1 MRLGV
6 LDVGSNTV
14 HLQIMD
20 AHHGSAP
27 LAFQSF
33 KEEIR
38 LAEFLTEDN
47 NLSSEGIETL
57 LHTLNRLKNE
67 AKDIQLDDMLAFAT
81 SAIREAGNSE
91 DVLAAVHKETGI
103 DLEVLS
109 GKDEA
114 RFTFLAVRR
123 WVGWSAGD
131 VVLLDIGGG
140 SLEIATGDQ
149 ENPLYSNSVMLG
161 ANRMTRQFLVGD
173 PFSEKS
179 LSKLREHVRM
189 TLAPLKSEIGD
200 NSNRTAIGTSKT
212 FRTLRRI
219 QQNFLPELGNSLTRE
234 GLKIIVPRLAKMTQ
248 TQRAALPGV
257 SVSRSFQI
265 VAGAIVAEETMV
277 ALGIEK
283 LTQCPWALRE
293 GIVLQRLDWLKS

>member
-38 LAEFLTEDN
+38 LAEFLTESGD
-47 NLSSEGIETL
+47 LSQAGIETL
-57 LHTLNRLKNE
+57 LGTLNRLKNE
-67 AKDIQLDDMLAFAT
+67 ARDIKLDDMLAFAT

-91 DVLAAVHKETGI
+91 EVLEAVLKNTGV
-103 DLEVLS
+103 DLQVLS
-109 GKDEA
+109 GPDEA

-131 VVLLDIGGG
+131 VILLDIGGG

-149 ENPLYSNSVMLG
+149 ENPRYSNSVMLG
-161 ANRMTRQFLVGD
+161 ANRMTRQFLTGD
-173 PFSEKS
+173 PFNEKS
-179 LSKLREHVRM
+179 LNKLRSHIEQ
-189 TLAPLKSEIGD
+189 TLLPLKAEVGD
-200 NSNRTAIGTSKT
+200 NQGRTAIGTSKT

-219 QQNFLPELGNSLTRE
+219 QQNFLPELGSSLTRE
-234 GLKIIVPRLAKMTQ
+234 GLKIIVPKLSKMTHG
-248 TQRAALPGV
+248 QRAELPGV
-257 SVSRSFQI
+257 SASRARQI
-265 VAGAIVAEETMV
+265 VAGAMVAEGAMS

-283 LTQCPWALRE
+283 INQCPWALRE

>member
-38 LAEFLTEDN
+38 LAEYLTESGE
-47 NLSSEGIETL
+47 LSKEGISTL
-57 LHTLNRLKNE
+57 LGTLNRLKNE
-67 AKDIQLDDMLAFAT
+67 ARDIKLDDMLAFAT
-81 SAIREAGNSE
+81 SAIREASNSE
-91 DVLAAVHKETGI
+91 AVLAAVFENTGV
-103 DLEVLS
+103 DLQVLS
-109 GKDEA
+109 GPDEA

-131 VVLLDIGGG
+131 VILLDIGGG

-149 ENPLYSNSVMLG
+149 ENPTYSNSVMLG
-161 ANRMTRQFLVGD
+161 ANRMTRQFLTGD
-173 PFSEKS
+173 PFNEKS
-179 LSKLREHVRM
+179 IAKLKNHIFQ
-189 TLAPLKSEIGD
+189 TLKPLASEIGD
-200 NSNRTAIGTSKT
+200 NRNRTAIGTSKT

-219 QQNFLPELGNSLTRE
+219 QQNYLPDYGNSLTCE
-234 GLKIIVPRLAKMTQ
+234 GLKIIIPKLARMTHS
-248 TQRAALPGV
+248 QRAELPGV
-257 SVSRSFQI
+257 SASRARQI
-265 VAGAIVAEETMV
+265 VAGAMVAEGAMS

-283 LTQCPWALRE
+283 IQQCPWALRE

>member
-27 LAFQSF
+27 VPYESF

-38 LAEFLTEDN
+38 LAEFLTDSGD
-47 NLSSEGIETL
+47 LSSDGIKTL
-57 LHTLNRLKNE
+57 LGTLNRLKNQARGIKIDE
-67 AKDIQLDDMLAFAT
+67 TLAFAT
-81 SAIREAGNSE
+81 SAIREANNSE
-91 DVLAAVHKETGI
+91 KVLEAVLDETGI

-109 GKDEA
+109 GEDEA

-131 VVLLDIGGG
+131 VLLLDIGGG
-140 SLEIATGDQ
+140 SLEIARGDQ
-149 ENPLYSNSVMLG
+149 ENPRYLNSVMLG
-161 ANRMTRQFLVGD
+161 ASRMTRQFLSGD

-179 LSKLREHVRM
+179 LKKLEKHIEE
-189 TLAPLKSEIGD
+189 TLAPLKSDVGD
-200 NSNRTAIGTSKT
+200 TSKCTVIGTSKT

-219 QQNFLPELGNSLTRE
+219 QENYLPELGKDLKQD
-234 GLKIIVPRLAKMTQ
+234 GLKKITQKLQTMTHS
-248 TQRAALPGV
+248 QRADLPGV
-257 SVSRSFQI
+257 SSSRARQI
-265 VAGAIVAEETMV
+265 VAGAMV
-277 ALGIEK
+277 AHKTMESLGIEK

>member
-27 LAFQSF
+27 VPYQSF

-38 LAEFLTEDN
+38 LAEFLTDAGE
-47 NLSSEGIETL
+47 LSTDGINTL
-57 LHTLNRLKNE
+57 LATLNRLKNQ
-67 AKDIQLDDMLAFAT
+67 ARDIKIDETLAFAT
-81 SAIREAGNSE
+81 SAIREANNSE
-91 DVLAAVHKETGI
+91 KVLEAVLDETGI
-103 DLEVLS
+103 DLQVLS
-109 GKDEA
+109 GEDEA

-140 SLEIATGDQ
+140 SLEIARGDQ
-149 ENPLYSNSVMLG
+149 ENPQYSNSVMLG
-161 ANRMTRQFLVGD
+161 ASRMTRQFLSGD
-173 PFSEKS
+173 PFTEKS
-179 LSKLREHVRM
+179 LKKLEKHIEE
-189 TLAPLKSEIGD
+189 TLRTLKSEVGD
-200 NSNRTAIGTSKT
+200 TSKCTAIGTSKT

-219 QQNFLPELGNSLTRE
+219 QENYLPELGKDLKLE
-234 GLKIIVPRLAKMTQ
+234 GIQKITGKLQSMTHA
-248 TQRAALPGV
+248 QRAALPGV
-257 SVSRSFQI
+257 SNSRARQI
-265 VAGAIVAEETMV
+265 VAGAMV
-277 ALGIEK
+277 AQKAMESLGIEK

>member
-27 LAFQSF
+27 VPYQSF

-38 LAEFLTEDN
+38 LAEFLTDSGE
-47 NLSSEGIETL
+47 LSSDGVTTL
-57 LHTLNRLKNE
+57 LGTLNRLKNQ
-67 AKDIQLDDMLAFAT
+67 ARDIKIDETLAFAT
-81 SAIREAGNSE
+81 SAIREANNSE
-91 DVLAAVHKETGI
+91 KVLEAVFGETGI
-103 DLEVLS
+103 DLQVLS
-109 GKDEA
+109 GEDEA

-131 VVLLDIGGG
+131 VLLLDIGGG
-140 SLEIATGDQ
+140 SLEIARGDQ
-149 ENPLYSNSVMLG
+149 ENPSYSNSVMLG
-161 ANRMTRQFLVGD
+161 ASRMTRQFLSGD

-179 LSKLREHVRM
+179 LKKLDKHIEE
-189 TLAPLKSEIGD
+189 TLSPLKSDVGD
-200 NSNRTAIGTSKT
+200 TSKCTVIGTSKT

-219 QQNFLPELGNSLTRE
+219 QENYLPELGRDLRQD
-234 GLKIIVPRLAKMTQ
+234 GLKKITQKLQTMTHS
-248 TQRAALPGV
+248 QRADLPGV
-257 SVSRSFQI
+257 STSRARQI
-265 VAGAIVAEETMV
+265 VAGAMV
-277 ALGIEK
+277 AHKTMESLGIEK

>member
-27 LAFQSF
+27 IPYQSF

-38 LAEFLTEDN
+38 LAEFLTDSGD
-47 NLSSEGIETL
+47 LSSDGVNTL
-57 LHTLNRLKNE
+57 LATLNRLKNQ
-67 AKDIQLDDMLAFAT
+67 ARDIKIDETLAFAT
-81 SAIREAGNSE
+81 SAIREANNSE
-91 DVLAAVHKETGI
+91 KVLEAVLDETGI
-103 DLEVLS
+103 DLQVLS
-109 GKDEA
+109 GEDEA

-140 SLEIATGDQ
+140 SLEIARGEQ
-149 ENPLYSNSVMLG
+149 ENPQYSNSVMLG
-161 ANRMTRQFLVGD
+161 ASRMTRQFLTGD
-173 PFSEKS
+173 PFTEKS
-179 LSKLREHVRM
+179 LKKLEKHIEETLRTLKNEVGDTSKC
-189 TLAPLKSEIGD
+189 
-200 NSNRTAIGTSKT
+200 TAIGTSKT

-219 QQNFLPELGNSLTRE
+219 QENYLPELGKDLKLE
-234 GLKIIVPRLAKMTQ
+234 GIQKITGKLQSMSHS
-248 TQRAALPGV
+248 QRADLPGV
-257 SVSRSFQI
+257 SNSRARQI
-265 VAGAIVAEETMV
+265 VAGAMV
-277 ALGIEK
+277 AQKAMESLGIEK

>member
-27 LAFQSF
+27 VPYQSF

-38 LAEFLTEDN
+38 LAEFLTDSGD
-47 NLSSEGIETL
+47 LSSDGIATL
-57 LHTLNRLKNE
+57 LGTLNRLKNQ
-67 AKDIQLDDMLAFAT
+67 ARDIKIDETLAFAT
-81 SAIREAGNSE
+81 SAIREANNSE
-91 DVLAAVHKETGI
+91 KVLDAVLGETGI

-109 GKDEA
+109 GEDEA

-131 VVLLDIGGG
+131 VLLLDIGGG
-140 SLEIATGDQ
+140 SLEIARGDQ
-149 ENPLYSNSVMLG
+149 ENPSYSNSVMLG
-161 ANRMTRQFLVGD
+161 ASRMTRQFLSGD

-179 LSKLREHVRM
+179 LKKLEKHIEE
-189 TLAPLKSEIGD
+189 TLSPLKSDVGD
-200 NSNRTAIGTSKT
+200 TSKCSVIGTSKT

-219 QQNFLPELGNSLTRE
+219 QENYLPELGRDLRQD
-234 GLKIIVPRLAKMTQ
+234 GLKKITQKLQTMTHA
-248 TQRAALPGV
+248 QRADLPGV
-257 SVSRSFQI
+257 STSRARQI
-265 VAGAIVAEETMV
+265 VAGAMV
-277 ALGIEK
+277 AHKTMESLGIEK

>member
-38 LAEFLTEDN
+38 LAEYLTESGE
-47 NLSSEGIETL
+47 LSQEGITTL
-57 LHTLNRLKNE
+57 LGTLNRLKNE
-67 AKDIQLDDMLAFAT
+67 ARDIKLDDMLAFAT
-81 SAIREAGNSE
+81 SAIREASNSE
-91 DVLAAVHKETGI
+91 AVLAAVFENTGV
-103 DLEVLS
+103 DLQVLS
-109 GKDEA
+109 GPDEA

-131 VVLLDIGGG
+131 VILLDIGGG

-149 ENPLYSNSVMLG
+149 ENPTYSNSVMLG
-161 ANRMTRQFLVGD
+161 ANRMTRQFLTGD

-179 LSKLREHVRM
+179 IAKLKNHIFE
-189 TLAPLKSEIGD
+189 TLKPLASEIGD
-200 NSNRTAIGTSKT
+200 NRNRTAIGTSKT

-219 QQNFLPELGNSLTRE
+219 QQNYLPEYGNSLTCE
-234 GLKIIVPRLAKMTQ
+234 GLKIIIPKLARMTHG
-248 TQRAALPGV
+248 QRAELPGV
-257 SVSRSFQI
+257 SASRARQI
-265 VAGAIVAEETMV
+265 VAGAMVAEGAMS
-277 ALGIEK
+277 AMGIEK
-283 LTQCPWALRE
+283 IQQCPWALRE

>member
-38 LAEFLTEDN
+38 LTEYLTESGD
-47 NLSSEGIETL
+47 LSNEGIATL
-57 LHTLNRLKNE
+57 QKTLNRLKND
-67 AKDIQLDDMLAFAT
+67 AKLIQLDDMLAFAT
-81 SAIREAGNSE
+81 SAIREARNS
-91 DVLAAVHKETGI
+91 DVVLASVAAETGI

-109 GKDEA
+109 GADEA
-114 RFTFLAVRR
+114 RFTFLAARR
-123 WVGWSAGD
+123 WMGWSAGD

-140 SLEIATGDQ
+140 SLEIATGDG
-149 ENPLYSNSVMLG
+149 ENPAYSNSVMLG
-161 ANRMTRQFLVGD
+161 ANRMTRKFLSGD
-173 PFSEKS
+173 PFTDKS
-179 LSKLREHVRM
+179 LNKLREHIAE
-189 TLAPLKSEIGD
+189 TLLPLKDEIGD
-200 NSNRTAIGTSKT
+200 NSKRTAVGTSKT

-219 QQNFLPELGNSLTRE
+219 QQNFLPELGSSLTHD
-234 GLKIIVPRLAKMTQ
+234 GLSIILPKLAKMTHS
-248 TQRAALPGV
+248 QRADLPGV
-257 SVSRSFQI
+257 SASRAIQI
-265 VAGAIVAEETMV
+265 VAGAMVAESAMNV
-277 ALGIEK
+277 FGIEK

>member
-14 HLQIMD
+14 HLQVMD

-27 LAFQSF
+27 LAYQSF

-38 LAEFLTEDN
+38 LAEFLTEKGE
-47 NLSSEGIETL
+47 LSPSGIDTL
-57 LHTLNRLKNE
+57 LRTLNRLKNE

-81 SAIREAGNSE
+81 SAIREATNS
-91 DVLAAVHKETGI
+91 DQVLDAVHRETGI
-103 DLEVLS
+103 ELQVLS
-109 GKDEA
+109 GEDEA

-140 SLEIATGDQ
+140 SLEIATGAS
-149 ENPLYSNSVMLG
+149 ENPDYSGSVMLG
-161 ANRMTRQFLVGD
+161 ANRMTRQFLTGD
-173 PFSEKS
+173 PFTDKS
-179 LSKLREHVRM
+179 LNKLREHVRT
-189 TLAPLKSEIGD
+189 TLAPLKDQIGD
-200 NSNRTAIGTSKT
+200 NSKRTAIGTSKT

-219 QQNFLPELGNSLTRE
+219 QQNYLPDLGSSLTRD
-234 GLKIIVPRLAKMTQ
+234 GLKTIVPRLAKMTE
-248 TQRAALPGV
+248 TQRAGLPGV
-257 SVSRSFQI
+257 SASRAIQI
-265 VAGAIVAEETMV
+265 VAGAIVAEETML
-277 ALGIEK
+277 AFGIEK

>member
-38 LAEFLTEDN
+38 LAEFLTDSGE
-47 NLSSEGIETL
+47 LSQVGLDTL
-57 LHTLNRLKNE
+57 LATVNRLKNE
-67 AKDIQLDDMLAFAT
+67 ARDIKLDDMLAFAT
-81 SAIREAGNSE
+81 SAIREASNSE
-91 DVLAAVHKETGI
+91 AVLDAVLENTGV
-103 DLEVLS
+103 DLQVLS
-109 GKDEA
+109 GPDEA
-114 RFTFLAVRR
+114 RFTFLAARR

-131 VVLLDIGGG
+131 IILLDIGGG

-149 ENPLYSNSVMLG
+149 ENPRYSNSVMLG
-161 ANRMTRQFLVGD
+161 ANRMTRQFLSGD

-179 LSKLREHVRM
+179 LNKLRNHISE
-189 TLAPLKSEIGD
+189 TILPLKSEIGD
-200 NSNRTAIGTSKT
+200 NQGRTAIGTSKT

-219 QQNFLPELGNSLTRE
+219 QQNFLPELGGTLTRD
-234 GLKIIVPRLAKMTQ
+234 GLKIIVPKLSKMTHS
-248 TQRAALPGV
+248 QRAELPGV
-257 SVSRSFQI
+257 SASRARQI
-265 VAGAIVAEETMV
+265 VAGAMVAEGAMS
-277 ALGIEK
+277 ALGISKIE
-283 LTQCPWALRE
+283 QCPWALRE

>member
-234 GLKIIVPRLAKMTQ
+234 GLKVIVPRLAKMTQ

>member
-38 LAEFLTEDN
+38 LAEYLTESGD
-47 NLSSEGIETL
+47 LSEEGITTL
-57 LHTLNRLKNE
+57 LTTLNRLKNE
-67 AKDIQLDDMLAFAT
+67 ARDIKLDDMLAFAT
-81 SAIREAGNSE
+81 SAIREANNSE
-91 DVLAAVHKETGI
+91 AVLEAVFNNTGV
-103 DLEVLS
+103 DLQVLS
-109 GKDEA
+109 GPDEA

-131 VVLLDIGGG
+131 VILLDIGGG
-140 SLEIATGDQ
+140 SLEIATGEQ
-149 ENPLYSNSVMLG
+149 ENPTYSNSVMLG
-161 ANRMTRQFLVGD
+161 ANRMTRQFLTGD
-173 PFSEKS
+173 PFNEKS
-179 LSKLREHVRM
+179 LNKLRTHIAE
-189 TLAPLKSEIGD
+189 TLQPIKSEVGD
-200 NSNRTAIGTSKT
+200 NENRTAIGTSKT

-219 QQNFLPELGNSLTRE
+219 QQNFLPELGGSLTRE
-234 GLKIIVPRLAKMTQ
+234 GLKIILPKLSKMTHA
-248 TQRAALPGV
+248 QRAELPGV
-257 SVSRSFQI
+257 SASRARQI
-265 VAGAIVAEETMV
+265 VAGAMVAEGAMT

-283 LTQCPWALRE
+283 IEQCPWALRE
-293 GIVLQRLDWLKS
+293 GIVLQRFDWLKA

>member
-14 HLQIMD
+14 HLQVMD

-27 LAFQSF
+27 IAFQSF

-38 LAEFLTEDN
+38 LAEFLTDKG
-47 NLSSEGIETL
+47 NLSVNGIDTL
-57 LHTLNRLKNE
+57 LRTLTRLKNE

-81 SAIREAGNSE
+81 SAIREATNS
-91 DVLAAVHKETGI
+91 DAVLEVVNRETGI
-103 DLEVLS
+103 DLQVLS
-109 GKDEA
+109 GADEA

-131 VVLLDIGGG
+131 VILLDIGGG
-140 SLEIATGDQ
+140 SLEVATGEQ
-149 ENPLYSNSVMLG
+149 ENPIYSNSVMLG
-161 ANRMTRQFLVGD
+161 ANRMTRQFLIGD
-173 PFSEKS
+173 PFTEKS
-179 LSKLREHVRM
+179 LSKLRDHIKL
-189 TLAPLKSEIGD
+189 TLAPLQREIGD
-200 NSNRTAIGTSKT
+200 NSKRTAIGTSKT

-219 QQNFLPELGNSLTRE
+219 QQNYLPELGNSLTLD
-234 GLKIIVPRLAKMTQ
+234 GLKTIVPRLSKMTQ
-248 TQRAALPGV
+248 AQRAGLPGV
-257 SVSRSFQI
+257 SASRAVQI
-265 VAGAIVAEETMV
+265 VAGAIVAEETMS
-277 ALGIEK
+277 AFGIEK

>member
-38 LAEFLTEDN
+38 LAEYLTESGEISQAGVD
-47 NLSSEGIETL
+47 TL
-57 LHTLNRLKNE
+57 LSTLNRLQSD
-67 AKDIQLDDMLAFAT
+67 ARDIKLDETLAFAT
-81 SAIREAGNSE
+81 SAIREASNSE
-91 DVLAAVHKETGI
+91 AVLEAVFKETGI
-103 DLEVLS
+103 ELQVLS
-109 GKDEA
+109 GADEA

-131 VVLLDIGGG
+131 VILLDIGGG
-140 SLEIATGDQ
+140 SLEIACGEQ
-149 ENPLYSNSVMLG
+149 ENPQYAQSVLLG
-161 ANRMTRQFLVGD
+161 ANRLTRQFLSGD

-179 LSKLREHVRM
+179 LRKLQEHISS

-200 NSNRTAIGTSKT
+200 NSKRTAIGTSKT

-219 QQNFLPELGNSLTRE
+219 QQNYLPELGSSLTIK
-234 GLKIIVPRLAKMTQ
+234 GLGAITARLQNMTHA
-248 TQRAALPGV
+248 QRAALPGV
-257 SVSRSFQI
+257 SQSRAVQI
-265 VAGAIVAEETMV
+265 VAGAMV
-277 ALGIEK
+277 AQSAMETLGIE
-283 LTQCPWALRE
+283 LLAQCPWALRE
-293 GIVLQRLDWLKS
+293 GIVLQRLDWLKA

>member
-27 LAFQSF
+27 IPYESF

-38 LAEFLTEDN
+38 LAEFLTDSGE
-47 NLSSEGIETL
+47 LSTDGIETL
-57 LHTLNRLKNE
+57 LSTLNRLKNQARGIKIDE
-67 AKDIQLDDMLAFAT
+67 TLAFAT
-81 SAIREAGNSE
+81 SAIREANNSE
-91 DVLAAVHKETGI
+91 SVLEAVLNETGI

-109 GKDEA
+109 GEDEA
-114 RFTFLAVRR
+114 KFTFLAVRR

-131 VVLLDIGGG
+131 VLLLDIGGG
-140 SLEIATGDQ
+140 SLEIARGTQ
-149 ENPLYSNSVMLG
+149 ENPQYSNSVMLG
-161 ANRMTRQFLVGD
+161 ASRLTRQFLTGD

-179 LSKLREHVRM
+179 LNKLEKHIEE
-189 TLAPLKSEIGD
+189 TLLPLVSEIGTT
-200 NSNRTAIGTSKT
+200 SQCTVVGTSKT

-219 QQNFLPELGNSLTRE
+219 QENYLPELGRDLRRE
-234 GLKIIVPRLAKMTQ
+234 GINKITKRLQSMTHS
-248 TQRAALPGV
+248 QRADLPGV
-257 SVSRSFQI
+257 SASRARQI
-265 VAGAIVAEETMV
+265 VAGSMV
-277 ALGIEK
+277 AQNTMEILGIEK
-283 LTQCPWALRE
+283 LIQCPWALRE

>member
-20 AHHGSAP
+20 AHHGAAP

-38 LAEFLTEDN
+38 LAEYLTESGD
-47 NLSSEGIETL
+47 LSQEGIRTL
-57 LHTLNRLKNE
+57 LATLTRLKNS
-67 AKDIQLDDMLAFAT
+67 AKDIKLDDMLAFAT
-81 SAIREAGNSE
+81 SAIREANNSE
-91 DVLAAVHKETGI
+91 AVLEAVLENTGV
-103 DLEVLS
+103 DLQVLS
-109 GKDEA
+109 GPDEA

-131 VVLLDIGGG
+131 VILLDIGGG
-140 SLEIATGDQ
+140 SLEIATGNQ
-149 ENPLYSNSVMLG
+149 ENPSYSNSVMLG
-161 ANRMTRQFLVGD
+161 ANRMTRQFLSGD
-173 PFSEKS
+173 PFNEKS
-179 LSKLREHVRM
+179 LNRLRSHITE
-189 TLAPLKSEIGD
+189 TLQSLKSEVGD
-200 NSNRTAIGTSKT
+200 NENRTAIGTSKT

-219 QQNFLPELGNSLTRE
+219 QQNFLPELGGSLTHE
-234 GLKIIVPRLAKMTQ
+234 GLKIIVPKLSKMTHG
-248 TQRAALPGV
+248 QRAELPGV
-257 SVSRSFQI
+257 SSSRARQI
-265 VAGAIVAEETMV
+265 VAGAMVAEGAMS

-283 LTQCPWALRE
+283 INQCPWALRE